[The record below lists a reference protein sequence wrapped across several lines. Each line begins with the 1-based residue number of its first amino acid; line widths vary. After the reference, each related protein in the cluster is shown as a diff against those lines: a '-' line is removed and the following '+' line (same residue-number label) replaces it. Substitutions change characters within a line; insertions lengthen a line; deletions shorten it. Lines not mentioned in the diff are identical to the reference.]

1 MTILKD
7 VLAELLGMF
16 VADARLTTAICALV
30 LITAG
35 LIFGVHVAPLIG
47 GAVLLLGCL
56 AILVL
61 SVRAEARRRG
71 H

>member
-7 VLAELLGMF
+7 VLAELFGMF

-30 LITAG
+30 ALVAVLILA
-35 LIFGVHVAPLIG
+35 VHVAPLTG
-47 GAVLLLGCL
+47 GLVLLLGCL

-61 SVRAEARRRG
+61 SVRAEARRRR
-71 H
+71 